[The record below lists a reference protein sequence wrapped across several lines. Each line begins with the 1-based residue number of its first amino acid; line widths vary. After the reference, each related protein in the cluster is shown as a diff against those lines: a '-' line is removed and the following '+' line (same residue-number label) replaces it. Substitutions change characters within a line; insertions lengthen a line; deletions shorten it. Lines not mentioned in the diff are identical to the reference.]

1 MRDLFFS
8 TPARLKFMKGER
20 AESSA
25 ITDIVKRI
33 AIAFPAV
40 RFTLAGSDRA
50 ALDYLP
56 AGDGADGQLK
66 RIADVVGADF
76 ADNAIAVDAVREGV
90 ALKGRVSLPSFSRA
104 NALQQYAYVNGRP
117 VRDKLIAGAIRGAF
131 ADVLARDRNAVT
143 VLFLTLDPAD
153 VDVNVHPAK
162 ADVRFR
168 DPGLVRGLIVG
179 AIREALAGA
188 GIRGGDDRSS
198 GDDERVPRRTHRLR
212 ASGAGQRPPFVQPGL
227 PRREICGRLRFR
239 AFAGAAARARLWR
252 GGAGRVRRRAA
263 RQRRRARRFG
273 GGRCRIAGGGARC
286 GARADPRELH
296 RRADA
301 RFACHRRPA
310 CRA

>member
-1 MRDLFFS
+1 MRLPS
-8 TPARLKFMKGER
+8 TR
-20 AESSA
+20 SA
-25 ITDIVKRI
+25 K
-33 AIAFPAV
+33 AC
-40 RFTLAGSDRA
+40 
-50 ALDYLP
+50 
-56 AGDGADGQLK
+56 
-66 RIADVVGADF
+66 
-76 ADNAIAVDAVREGV
+76 

-143 VLFLTLDPAD
+143 VLFLTLDPAE

-188 GIRGGDDRSS
+188 GIRAATTGAD
-198 GDDERVPRRTHRLR
+198 GDDERVPRRAHRPMR
-212 ASGAGQRPPFVQPGL
+212 IRGRPTATARSTRPSA
-227 PRREICGRLRFR
+227 PRVGGRLRFR
-239 AFAGAAARARLWR
+239 ALAGAAARARLRR

-273 GGRCRIAGGGARC
+273 AGRRDTAGGRARR

-301 RFACHRRPA
+301 RFAGHRRPA